1 MGIFE
6 SIRKMLG
13 LENVDSEA
21 EPKNCLVIGA
31 KGEVGSAIV
40 SLLKIA
46 DNVVF
51 ERDYE
56 DRMDGP
62 RGVMGRLNIDYMHYC
77 IPFNNQKEFVKEFKR
92 YFKIWNPKFSIIHST
107 VIPGTTEKI
116 IKELSTDCI
125 AYSPC
130 RGQHDNLYG
139 DFKRYDK
146 WIAFSGPDTLGLR
159 DEIEKH
165 LRVTFQT
172 RVIGTVG
179 TKTLEMSKL
188 LDTSQYGI
196 LIMYAQIANRICIQ
210 HGISYDEVRHFMSN
224 THELYGNRPD
234 IFPGYAGGHCVR
246 QNLDLLEKFTP
257 NKLWKLFKESNKQ
270 RKEELKPINRDFGV

>member
-1 MGIFE
+1 MGLFE
-6 SIRKMLG
+6 SIRKALG
-13 LENVDSEA
+13 IEKVNQDF

-40 SLLKIA
+40 DLLKISG
-46 DNVVF
+46 NMTIKI
-51 ERDYE
+51 DYE
-56 DRMDGP
+56 NRDARPEDGP
-62 RGVMGRLNIDYMHYC
+62 TIDIDYMHYC
-77 IPFNNQKEFVKEFKR
+77 IPFNNQKEFIKEFKR
-92 YFKIWNPKFSIIHST
+92 YHKTWNPKFSIIHST

-130 RGQHDNLYG
+130 RGQHDNLFG

-159 DEIEKH
+159 DEVEKH
-165 LRVTFQT
+165 IGVTFQT
-172 RVIGTVG
+172 RIIGTVG

-196 LIMYAQIANRICIQ
+196 LIMYAQIANRICEQ
-210 HGISYDEVRHFMSN
+210 EGISYDEVRHFMSN

-246 QNLDLLEKFTP
+246 QNIDLLDKFTP
-257 NKLWKLFKESNKQ
+257 NKLWKLFRESNKI
-270 RKEELKPINRDFGV
+270 RKEELKPNNREFGV